1 MSLSRGKN
9 KKNVTD
15 FSTFVK
21 EEIDEFIKYGL
32 LNNSTQSLD
41 EFEASLNHTA
51 NTTTL
56 EDEVDRLASSS
67 PFVFPA
73 NMTLDTYAQLVY
85 NYDGK
90 RGGLLFRGLY
100 APLLIPWVQQFA
112 ADDRLMILRF
122 SDLYS
127 KPNETVD
134 EVLGF
139 AGVNDTSIDEDY
151 IIPKRI
157 RKNPDMKG
165 KDISLDP
172 TLRLY
177 LNLLYRPINKL
188 LAELLGDDWQGVWA

>member
-1 MSLSRGKN
+1 
-9 KKNVTD
+9 
-15 FSTFVK
+15 
-21 EEIDEFIKYGL
+21 
-32 LNNSTQSLD
+32 
-41 EFEASLNHTA
+41 
-51 NTTTL
+51 
-56 EDEVDRLASSS
+56 
-67 PFVFPA
+67 
-73 NMTLDTYAQLVY
+73 
-85 NYDGK
+85 
-90 RGGLLFRGLY
+90 
-100 APLLIPWVQQFA
+100 
-112 ADDRLMILRF
+112 MILRF
-122 SDLYS
+122 SDLHS

-188 LAELLGDDWQGVWA
+188 LAELLGDDWQGVWAQ

>member
-1 MSLSRGKN
+1 MSLSRGK
-9 KKNVTD
+9 KKNAD
-15 FSTFVK
+15 FSTLVK

-41 EFEASLNHTA
+41 DFEASLNHTA
-51 NTTTL
+51 NATL
-56 EDEVDRLASSS
+56 EDEVAS

-122 SDLYS
+122 SDLHS
-127 KPNETVD
+127 KPNETVNK
-134 EVLGF
+134 VLGF

>member
-1 MSLSRGKN
+1 MSLSRGKK

-15 FSTFVK
+15 FSTLVK
-21 EEIDEFIKYGL
+21 EEIGEFIKYGL

-41 EFEASLNHTA
+41 DFEASLNHTA
-51 NTTTL
+51 NTT
-56 EDEVDRLASSS
+56 LASS
-67 PFVFPA
+67 PFVFPS

-85 NYDGK
+85 NYEGK
-90 RGGLLFRGLY
+90 RGGLLFRGLC

-122 SDLYS
+122 SDLHS
-127 KPNETVD
+127 KPNETVN

-177 LNLLYRPINKL
+177 LNLLYQPVNKL
-188 LAELLGDDWQGVWA
+188 LVELLGDEWQGVWS

>member
-1 MSLSRGKN
+1 MSLGRGK
-9 KKNVTD
+9 KKNITSD
-15 FSTFVK
+15 FSTLVK

-41 EFEASLNHTA
+41 EFEASLNHTT
-51 NTTTL
+51 NSTL
-56 EDEVDRLASSS
+56 EDEVDRSS
-67 PFVFPA
+67 PFVFPS
-73 NMTLDTYAQLVY
+73 NMTLDRYAQLVY
-85 NYDGK
+85 NYKGK

-100 APLLIPWVQQFA
+100 APLLIPWVNQFA

-122 SDLYS
+122 DHLHS
-127 KPNETVD
+127 KPNETIN

-157 RKNPDMKG
+157 RKNPDFKG
-165 KDISLDP
+165 LDISLDP

>member
-1 MSLSRGKN
+1 MSLSRE
-9 KKNVTD
+9 KNVTD
-15 FSTFVK
+15 FSTLVK

-32 LNNSTQSLD
+32 LSNSTWSLD
-41 EFEASLNHTA
+41 DFEASLNHTV
-51 NTTTL
+51 NNTL
-56 EDEVDRLASSS
+56 ENEVDRLKSS
-67 PFVFPA
+67 PFVFPG

-85 NYDGK
+85 NYKGK

-100 APLLIPWVQQFA
+100 APLLIPWVKQFA
-112 ADDRLMILRF
+112 ADDKLMILRF
-122 SDLYS
+122 SDLHS
-127 KPNETVD
+127 KPNETIN

-151 IIPKRI
+151 IIPTRI
-157 RKNPDMKG
+157 RNNPDMKG

-188 LAELLGDDWQGVWA
+188 LAELLGDDWQGVWV